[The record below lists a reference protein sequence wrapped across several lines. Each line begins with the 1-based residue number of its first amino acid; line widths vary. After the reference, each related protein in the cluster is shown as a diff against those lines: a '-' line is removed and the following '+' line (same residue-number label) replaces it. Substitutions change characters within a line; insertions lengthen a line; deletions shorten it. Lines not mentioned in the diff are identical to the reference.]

1 MTSNLSAILYLISA
15 VCFILALKGLSS
27 PASARSGNMFG
38 IAGMTIA
45 VVTTLLAPNVSAYLS
60 IFVAVAAGAAIGT
73 ITALRMTAMPQ
84 LVAAFHSLVG
94 LAAVLV
100 AAAALYAP
108 EAYGI
113 GSSGDIKSA
122 SLIEMSLGAVIG
134 AITFTGSIIAFAKLQ
149 ALMSGS
155 PIVFPG
161 QHLLNLLAGLVIIG
175 LIVLFC
181 LTGGGSYSV
190 FWAMI
195 TLALLLGILIIIP
208 IFFAIHHPHD
218 HPTLS
223 LDQCLHPGRHDSP

>member
-73 ITALRMTAMPQ
+73 ITALRIQMTAMPQ

-161 QHLLNLLAGLVIIG
+161 QHLLNLLS
-175 LIVLFC
+175 LIH
-181 LTGGGSYSV
+181 
-190 FWAMI
+190 I
-195 TLALLLGILIIIP
+195 
-208 IFFAIHHPHD
+208 
-218 HPTLS
+218 
-223 LDQCLHPGRHDSP
+223 